1 MVSFSGRQPSQVQ
14 APAPRDAAAFMP
26 QLQDSTQRNSI
37 YQDKTIYAAELSLR
51 IPNLSVEADKISS
64 STVAT
69 SEVRA
74 KTWVKDSSKLWTV
87 VLPKKKRT
95 SKIRLKEPRC
105 LKSKKPPM
113 KQYFDDQGINASTV
127 SNSLT
132 KLKNSPF
139 RKLT

>member
-1 MVSFSGRQPSQVQ
+1 LIPEKDPSRNLETLLSKSK
-14 APAPRDAAAFMP
+14 PREQEELAAREELLRIA
-26 QLQDSTQRNSI
+26 
-37 YQDKTIYAAELSLR
+37 DKTIHAAELSLR
-51 IPNLSVEADKISS
+51 IPNLSVETDKISS
-64 STVAT
+64 NTVAT

-74 KTWVKDSSKLWTV
+74 KTWVKDSSKLYTV
-87 VLPKKKRT
+87 VLPKKKRK
-95 SKIRLKEPRC
+95 SKILLKEPRC